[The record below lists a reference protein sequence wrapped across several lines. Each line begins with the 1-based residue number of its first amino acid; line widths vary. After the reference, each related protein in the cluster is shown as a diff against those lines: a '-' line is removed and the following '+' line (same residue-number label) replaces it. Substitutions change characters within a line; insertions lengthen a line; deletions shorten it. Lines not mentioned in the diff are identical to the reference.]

1 MLSNS
6 ESMLHDVQDI
16 KQRYHW
22 YLDLCQDLM
31 GEISSIW
38 AENVLPQLGGE
49 RHLKGNF
56 GIFQPGP
63 FKNLSSIE

>member
-6 ESMLHDVQDI
+6 ESMLHDVQLI

-38 AENVLPQLGGE
+38 AENV
-49 RHLKGNF
+49 
-56 GIFQPGP
+56 
-63 FKNLSSIE
+63 